1 MSRAKGN
8 IAEDSA
14 CDYLTAHGYQIIE
27 RNFYAKT
34 GEIDIIVSRDEVLHF
49 VEVKSGNSFEP
60 VYNIT
65 PGKLRKIIKTAQFYM
80 KKNGID
86 PVFSI
91 DAIIVSNGEI
101 EFLENVT
108 L

>member
-34 GEIDIIVSRDEVLHF
+34 GEIDIIVS
-49 VEVKSGNSFEP
+49 EVKSGNSFEP